1 MRLLKTDMLNL
12 KILSAIFFVALVL
25 SSCNTTKEI
34 PYFQDVTQDL
44 QEQNIVKPVEIT
56 IQPED
61 KLSIVVNSKDP
72 QLAALFNLPIISRY
86 VGETVSTT
94 SPSTSFT
101 SGSSQSQQVSLY
113 TVNSNGDI
121 DFPVLGRLHVEGMSK
136 EYLAYYIKNELI
148 KNNLIKDPTVTVEF
162 KNLTISVLGE
172 VKRPGLFN
180 IDRSNITLLDGLSM
194 AGDLTI
200 YGKRENIKVIRKENN
215 VQKFYTVNL
224 CSAKDLYSSPV
235 YYLQQNDV
243 IYVEP
248 NKTRARQSTVNG
260 NQVLS
265 TSFWVSL
272 VSTLSTLILVLTN

>member
-1 MRLLKTDMLNL
+1 MPIPR
-12 KILSAIFFVALVL
+12 ILSAIFFVAVVL
-25 SSCNTTKEI
+25 SSCNSTKNI
-34 PYFQDVTQDL
+34 PYFQDIPQGI
-44 QEQNIVKPVEIT
+44 QERNVVKPVDIK
-56 IQPED
+56 IHPED

-113 TVNSNGDI
+113 TVDSNGDI
-121 DFPVLGRLHVEGMSK
+121 DFPVLGKVHIEGMSK
-136 EYLAYYIKNELI
+136 ENLATYIKNEI
-148 KNNLIKDPTVTVEF
+148 ITKNLIKDPTVTVEF

-172 VKRPGLFN
+172 VKQPGLFN

-194 AGDLTI
+194 AGDITI

-224 CSAKDLYSSPV
+224 CSAKNLYSSPV

-265 TSFWVSL
+265 TSFWISL

>member
-1 MRLLKTDMLNL
+1 MPIPR
-12 KILSAIFFVALVL
+12 ILSAIFFVAVVL
-25 SSCNTTKEI
+25 SSCNSTKNI
-34 PYFQDVTQDL
+34 PYFQDIPQGI
-44 QEQNIVKPVEIT
+44 QERNVVKPVDIK
-56 IQPED
+56 IHPED

-113 TVNSNGDI
+113 TVDSNGDI
-121 DFPVLGRLHVEGMSK
+121 DFPVLGKVHIEGMSK
-136 EYLAYYIKNELI
+136 ENLATYIKNEI
-148 KNNLIKDPTVTVEF
+148 ITKNLIKDPTVTVEF

-172 VKRPGLFN
+172 VKQPGLFN

-194 AGDLTI
+194 AGDITI
-200 YGKRENIKVIRKENN
+200 YGKRENIKVIRKENG

-224 CSAKDLYSSPV
+224 CSAKNLYSSPV

-265 TSFWVSL
+265 TSFWISL